1 MNISSKIQ
9 QDQVV
14 VLIPVKPP
22 NLAKSR
28 MLDFISQELIQQLVK
43 AMLLDVISIII
54 QNKNLYPV
62 VVAPD
67 DSYELITQ
75 EFNIDTFIDSG
86 SGYNECI
93 LEFSNQYLV
102 DMNNQLIIIPG
113 DQPRISKQELDI
125 FLDKM
130 QQIDVVQVVAE
141 DGGTG
146 ALGLSP
152 YNIMPTAF
160 GINSS
165 SKHHDYAISH
175 NLSFFQFENIGLS
188 YDVDRY
194 QDLSMTSKYPFG
206 PNTELVI
213 QELLNNSR

>member
-9 QDQVV
+9 QDQIV
-14 VLIPVKPP
+14 VLIPVKTP

-28 MLDFISQELIQQLVK
+28 MLESISQELIQQLVK
-43 AMLLDVISIII
+43 AMLLDVISVII

-93 LEFSNQYLV
+93 LEFSNKYLV
-102 DMNNQLIIIPG
+102 NMNNQLIIIPG

-130 QQIDVVQVVAE
+130 HHIDVVQVVAE

-160 GINSS
+160 GVNSS
-165 SKHHDYAISH
+165 SKHRNYAISH
-175 NLSFFQFENIGLS
+175 NLSFFQFEDIGLS
-188 YDVDRY
+188 YDIDQY
-194 QDLSMTSKYPFG
+194 QDLRLATKHSFG
-206 PNTELVI
+206 SNTQLVV
-213 QELLNNSR
+213 QKLFNNIH